1 MNSEL
6 GLQISVSSWRI
17 TDTAAFG
24 ITVTS
29 VLSPKIIYEA
39 GVSAGVAEAAA
50 ELRKH
55 KHNNTK
61 VLGIWMAVHSTR
73 SGNICSRGVKR
84 HATLFLHSHPHK
96 LQ

>member
-61 VLGIWMAVHSTR
+61 CLQNLDGSAFHSQWKHMQPGGEEACNT
-73 SGNICSRGVKR
+73 
-84 HATLFLHSHPHK
+84 FLA
-96 LQ
+96 

>member
-39 GVSAGVAEAAA
+39 GVSAGVAETAS

-61 VLGIWMAVHSTR
+61 CLEFGWQCIPLAVETYAA
-73 SGNICSRGVKR
+73 GG
-84 HATLFLHSHPHK
+84 
-96 LQ
+96 